1 MSTEELPNGPDQ
13 DEMIRLI
20 QERWPDAA
28 VARIDGAI
36 FFSLDDK
43 HWPNFATIVWKDDFD
58 EGAVSNLTARAGVYR
73 VNVGVDRETF
83 TRLVGSLTDADYAAF
98 DRFLPHPVYARQRWI
113 SILNPSDATVVEELL
128 PLISAAH
135 DRLVAQHERSA
146 TLRRGRTT

>member
-58 EGAVSNLTARAGVYR
+58 EDAVSNLTARPGVYR
-73 VNVGVDRETF
+73 VNVGVDKVTLA
-83 TRLVGSLTDADYAAF
+83 RLVGSLADPDYAAF

-113 SILNPSDATVVEELL
+113 SILNPSHATVADELL
-128 PLISAAH
+128 PLITAAH
-135 DRLVAQHERSA
+135 DHLVASASDRRRS
-146 TLRRGRTT
+146 GGDV